1 MDDNSC
7 RKVASVFLPMMMEPS
22 VFFVEVEAARS
33 TVDSSHAAAV
43 KQVHH
48 LEISMEDFT
57 THGSFASLDNQW
69 HDNSREV
76 QGSIK
81 ENDYGTIDK
90 AYRLLLNLTET

>member
-1 MDDNSC
+1 M
-7 RKVASVFLPMMMEPS
+7 
-22 VFFVEVEAARS
+22 FFFEVEAARS

-69 HDNSREV
+69 HDSSREV
-76 QGSIK
+76 QASIK

-90 AYRLLLNLTET
+90 AYRLLLNLTGL